1 MYWLPSASQMSGPLP
16 RTIHGGS
23 PPTARNARTGESTPP
38 GITFSA
44 RCCSLRERSVFRGKK
59 EIYHGDRRW
68 FRRRASGRERQA
80 SLAQLQSPA
89 QEAGSEQR
97 GGESQVH
104 QRTSRGGGDA
114 DEIQVGRGVHR

>member
-59 EIYHGDRRW
+59 EIYHGDRGGSGRG
-68 FRRRASGRERQA
+68 FMRRALSRKGQA
-80 SLAQLQSPA
+80 ALAQLQNAA
-89 QEAGSEQR
+89 QEG
-97 GGESQVH
+97 GGE
-104 QRTSRGGGDA
+104 
-114 DEIQVGRGVHR
+114 